1 MDAQK
6 LIWRAAAGA
15 TGTLVINGTGGFLC
29 DRVTLEQFH
38 VLTHR
43 HGTPPTP

>member
-6 LIWRAAAGA
+6 LIWLAAA
-15 TGTLVINGTGGFLC
+15 GTLVINGTGGFLC
-29 DRVTLEQFH
+29 GRVTLEQFH